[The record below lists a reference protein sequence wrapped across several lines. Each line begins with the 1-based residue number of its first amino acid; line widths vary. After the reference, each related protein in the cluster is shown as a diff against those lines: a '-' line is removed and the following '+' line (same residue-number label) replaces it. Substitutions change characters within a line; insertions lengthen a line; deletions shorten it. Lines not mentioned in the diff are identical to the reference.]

1 MRLPVRVLVLTS
13 VVALGAS
20 CAQRKASQSETEQL
34 RISIEGLRAQNATY
48 ARQVEELEN
57 RLFILSDQLE
67 SRKVNEEK
75 AELPR
80 LPTVALHPAAP
91 AATSPAPTTTATTTT
106 VPAGTETDVEPEVE
120 YAGEAAKS
128 NVHRPVLR
136 LRGDTAEVSI
146 VREPAPTIHVARE
159 GSPRP
164 ARDDGAEAVR
174 LYRKAHDTLRAGNRT
189 EAEQLFREFLRN
201 FPSSDLADNSQYWLG
216 ECFYDRK
223 EFVQAVREFRRV
235 IERYPS
241 GNKVPD
247 ALLKVGFS
255 YLALGSADAGKQT
268 LLQLQRS
275 YPRHEAA
282 GLAAARLAEL
292 DHSFSLGDGS
302 AATAKATRS
311 PEEAP

>member
-75 AELPR
+75 AELPK
-80 LPTVALHPAAP
+80 LPTVALHPAASV
-91 AATSPAPTTTATTTT
+91 ATSPT
-106 VPAGTETDVEPEVE
+106 VPAGTETDVEPEIE

-159 GSPRP
+159 GAPRP

-174 LYRKAHDTLRAGNRT
+174 LYRRAYETLRAGNQT

-201 FPSSDLADNSQYWLG
+201 FPSSDLADNSQYWIG

-223 EFVQAVREFRRV
+223 EFAQAVREFRRV

-255 YLALGSADAGKQT
+255 YLALGSSDAGKQT

-292 DHSFSLGDGS
+292 DHSFSLGDGG
-302 AATAKATRS
+302 AASAKATRS

>member
-1 MRLPVRVLVLTS
+1 MRLPVRVAMVTAI
-13 VVALGAS
+13 VVVGAAS
-20 CAQRKASQSETEQL
+20 CAQRKAGQSETEQL
-34 RISIEGLRAQNATY
+34 RLSIEALRAQNATY

-75 AELPR
+75 VELPK
-80 LPTVALHPAAP
+80 LPTVALHPSP
-91 AATSPAPTTTATTTT
+91 PVATSPARTT
-106 VPAGTETDVEPEVE
+106 VPAGTETDVEPEIE

-128 NVHRPVLR
+128 DGHRPVLR

-146 VREPAPTIHVARE
+146 VRDPAPTIHVARE
-159 GSPRP
+159 GAPRP
-164 ARDDGAEAVR
+164 GRDDGAEAVR
-174 LYRKAHDTLRAGNRT
+174 LYRTAYDTLRAGNRT

-223 EFVQAVREFRRV
+223 EFAQAVREFRRV

-241 GNKVPD
+241 GNKAPD

-255 YLALGSADAGKQT
+255 YLALGSVDAGKQT

-282 GLAAARLAEL
+282 TLAAARLAEL
-292 DHSFSLGDGS
+292 DHSFSLGDGN
-302 AATAKATRS
+302 AAPGKS
-311 PEEAP
+311 KHSSEEAP

>member
-1 MRLPVRVLVLTS
+1 
-13 VVALGAS
+13 
-20 CAQRKASQSETEQL
+20 
-34 RISIEGLRAQNATY
+34 
-48 ARQVEELEN
+48 
-57 RLFILSDQLE
+57 
-67 SRKVNEEK
+67 
-75 AELPR
+75 
-80 LPTVALHPAAP
+80 VALHPSSSV
-91 AATSPAPTTTATTTT
+91 ATSLALTT
-106 VPAGTETDVEPEVE
+106 VPAGTETDVEPEIE

-146 VREPAPTIHVARE
+146 VREPAPTVHVVRE
-159 GSPRP
+159 GASRP
-164 ARDDGAEAVR
+164 GRDDGTEAVR
-174 LYRKAHDTLRAGNRT
+174 LYRKAYDTLRAGNQT

-223 EFVQAVREFRRV
+223 EFAQAVREFRRV

-275 YPRHEAA
+275 YPRHEATA
-282 GLAAARLAEL
+282 LAAARLAEL

-302 AATAKATRS
+302 ATAAKATHS

>member
-34 RISIEGLRAQNATY
+34 RISIEALRAQNATY

-75 AELPR
+75 AELPK
-80 LPTVALHPAAP
+80 LPTVALHPAA
-91 AATSPAPTTTATTTT
+91 AVVTSPT
-106 VPAGTETDVEPEVE
+106 VPAGTETDVEPEIE

-159 GSPRP
+159 GAPRP

-174 LYRKAHDTLRAGNRT
+174 LYRRAYETLRAGNQT

-201 FPSSDLADNSQYWLG
+201 FPSSDLADNSQYWIG

-223 EFVQAVREFRRV
+223 EFAQAVREFRRV
-235 IERYPS
+235 IERYPN

-292 DHSFSLGDGS
+292 DHSFSLGEGS
-302 AATAKATRS
+302 AAAAAKATRS
-311 PEEAP
+311 QEEAP

>member
-75 AELPR
+75 AELPK
-80 LPTVALHPAAP
+80 LPTVALHPAASV
-91 AATSPAPTTTATTTT
+91 ATSPT
-106 VPAGTETDVEPEVE
+106 VPAGTETDVEPEIE

-159 GSPRP
+159 GAPRP

-174 LYRKAHDTLRAGNRT
+174 LYRRAYETLRAGNQT

-201 FPSSDLADNSQYWLG
+201 FPSSDLADNSQYWIG

-223 EFVQAVREFRRV
+223 EFAQAVREFRRV
-235 IERYPS
+235 IERYPN

-292 DHSFSLGDGS
+292 DHSFSLGEGS
-302 AATAKATRS
+302 AAAAAKATRS
-311 PEEAP
+311 QEEAP

>member
-34 RISIEGLRAQNATY
+34 RISIEALRAQNATY

-75 AELPR
+75 AELPK
-80 LPTVALHPAAP
+80 LPTVALHPAA
-91 AATSPAPTTTATTTT
+91 AVATSPT
-106 VPAGTETDVEPEVE
+106 VPAGTETDVEPEIE

-159 GSPRP
+159 GAPRP

-174 LYRKAHDTLRAGNRT
+174 LYRRAYETLRAGNQT

-201 FPSSDLADNSQYWLG
+201 FPSSDLADNSQYWIG

-223 EFVQAVREFRRV
+223 EFAQAVREFRRV
-235 IERYPS
+235 IERYPN

-292 DHSFSLGDGS
+292 DHSFSLGEGS
-302 AATAKATRS
+302 AAAAAKATRS
-311 PEEAP
+311 QEEAP